1 MDLHYDG
8 PGVVLMPDDRV
19 ILPTG
24 IAIKLPPNTEAQIRS
39 RSGLA
44 AKHGI
49 SITHG
54 VGTIDEGYTG
64 EIKVLLVN
72 HGGQA
77 VSFSRDDRIAQMVIC
92 PVIRP
97 TVIEVDELGETDR
110 GANGFGSTGV

>member
-19 ILPTG
+19 MLSTG
-24 IAIKLPPNTEAQIRS
+24 IAIKLPPNTEVQIRS

-44 AKHGI
+44 SKHGI
-49 SITHG
+49 AITHG

-64 EIKVLLVN
+64 EIKVLLIN

-77 VSFSRDDRIAQMVIC
+77 VPFSRDDRIAQMVIC
-92 PVIRP
+92 PVLRP
-97 TVIEVDELGETDR
+97 TVVEVDELDETDR
-110 GANGFGSTGV
+110 GDNGFGSTGL